1 MEHTDNA
8 PNDPMEVEV
17 NSRGTTPGAEEPQ
30 PPPPPPPPPPPT
42 EEEAAR
48 AAYLRAVDELLARR
62 PLDLGVAFTVDDKA
76 RTDPVTATPPAG
88 LVGSLVHMKFAGR
101 PNLAKYIENNA
112 SLFSSQP
119 LPLRALLRLMEGG
132 TGRKKHELVVC
143 GVEEKNQEMVIVTL
157 AGADAFGAVAAPLL
171 ADGRT
176 LDDACEAARSQ
187 AEPRYRLVY
196 NTSKRMVIMQM
207 NAMKALLEAL
217 RFHVQGPCR
226 IKQPPKAKPPPAAA
240 AAVQVAR
247 RPPKTSWYNHTL
259 RTFMERVVPPPAE
272 IGAFMPMF
280 RCLLDWGKA
289 PAGMTRAHP
298 MRPIL
303 RAVAER
309 REDEIRRDVAGPQ
322 MEDLSSFVGKAVKIA
337 EPDTDPVNKS
347 RCVQQLQACGMWM
360 LPCCDTFLK
369 QHEACDLLVGGY
381 LEAWRSGAGPTHPSS
396 AQEVREAFLRLANAP
411 ARGADIPA
419 DASDNEVM
427 DLICM
432 IADHLLHGGRMSTA
446 ASFLAVATDG
456 FFRYLVTGDAFA
468 LFQAMA
474 EGPAS
479 DAALAAIVG
488 AMFASR
494 KFKAAPQV
502 RDFAVANRARIVV
515 ASRTGPQ
522 VEDEAGPVEAPA
534 EPSEGGGTDKLRRLQ
549 EAMGRS
555 SRPRHQPA
563 RLNPSGRGRAAAS
576 TGGEERDPLARA
588 DRDDAASTSESEGDS
603 GDEFDA
609 DAD

>member
-1 MEHTDNA
+1 MVVDLVL
-8 PNDPMEVEV
+8 D
-17 NSRGTTPGAEEPQ
+17 SRATTPGAEEPQ

-112 SLFSSQP
+112 SLFSSQT
-119 LPLRALLRLMEGG
+119 LPLRALLTLMEGG
-132 TGRKKHELVVC
+132 TNRRKHELVVC
-143 GVEEKNQEMVIVTL
+143 GVEERNPEMVIVTL

-171 ADGRT
+171 AEGRT

-196 NTSKRMVIMQM
+196 KTSKRMVSLQM
-207 NAMKALLEAL
+207 DAVKALMEAL

-226 IKQPPKAKPPPAAA
+226 IKQPPKARPPPAAA

-247 RPPKTSWYNHTL
+247 RPPKTSWYSHHL

-289 PAGMTRAHP
+289 PTGMTRAHP

-322 MEDLSSFVGKAVKIA
+322 MEDLSSFVVKAVKIA
-337 EPDTDPVNKS
+337 EPDTDPVNAS
-347 RCVQQLQACGMWM
+347 RCVQLLQRCGMWM
-360 LPCCDTFLK
+360 LPCCDAFLK
-369 QHEACDLLVGGY
+369 KHEACDLLVGGY
-381 LEAWRSGAGPTHPSS
+381 LEAWRSSVGPTHQPS
-396 AQEVREAFLRLANAP
+396 AQEVRETFLHLTGAP
-411 ARGADIPA
+411 ARAADIPA
-419 DASDNEVM
+419 DASDGEVM

-456 FFRYLVTGDAFA
+456 FFRYLITGDTFA
-468 LFQAMA
+468 LFQVMA

-488 AMFASR
+488 AMFANR
-494 KFKAAPQV
+494 GFKAAPQV

-534 EPSEGGGTDKLRRLQ
+534 EPSEGGGAVKLHRLQ
-549 EAMGRS
+549 EAMGMGRS

-576 TGGEERDPLARA
+576 TGGQERDPLAQA
-588 DRDDAASTSESEGDS
+588 DREDAASTSESEGGS

-609 DAD
+609 ADA